1 LYKRSESFLAES
13 LQRSPALTSKRSI
26 RGWDTWLSL
35 AMPSLSLVTDRAKI
49 SILFKGT
56 EISSGCGM
64 GRDLTLGSD
73 NPRTQSTVSYIEISF
88 SR

>member
-1 LYKRSESFLAES
+1 
-13 LQRSPALTSKRSI
+13 
-26 RGWDTWLSL
+26 
-35 AMPSLSLVTDRAKI
+35 MPSLSLVTDRAKI
-49 SILFKGT
+49 SILFEGT

-64 GRDLTLGSD
+64 GRDLTFGSD